1 MRTHR
6 TEGSLPRTVT
16 PVRPVAPVV
25 PAAPARTWGSFD
37 EFYRNEWTAV
47 AALAHTLCGS
57 HGTAEELAQDAF
69 VAVYR
74 NWDRVSAMDRP
85 DAWVRRVVANS
96 ATSELRRRAADL
108 RARSRLRSVRPA
120 DPARTQLA
128 ADHDHFWAAVRRLP
142 PRQAQAVALHYLEDR
157 SVADIARILDCAEG
171 TVKVHLHRG
180 RTALAERLAAHEED
194 AR

>member
-1 MRTHR
+1 MRAHSAG
-6 TEGSLPRTVT
+6 GSVRPPT
-16 PVRPVAPVV
+16 PLRPVAPV
-25 PAAPARTWGSFD
+25 AAGPPSRAWSSFD
-37 EFYRNEWTAV
+37 DFYRSEWTAV

-57 HGTAEELAQDAF
+57 HGAAEELAQDAF

-74 NWDRVSAMDRP
+74 HWDRVSGMDRP

-96 ATSELRRRAADL
+96 ATSELRRRAAEL
-108 RARSRLRSVRPA
+108 RARNRLRSARPD

-128 ADHDHFWAAVRRLP
+128 ADHDHFWAAVRALP
-142 PRQAQAVALHYLEDR
+142 SRQAQVVALFYLEDR
-157 SVADIARILDCAEG
+157 SVADIARILDCAEN

-180 RTALAERLAAHEED
+180 RTALAERLAADEED